1 MPVTFPTFDALTQ
14 QLIQHFQNKQYAEA
28 LELVTHEGPNFPEN
42 RIWADYWHMCAAARV
57 GNRALL
63 LQVAE
68 RSLADG
74 LWYGQTMWR
83 QTPSFAPLQGEADF
97 ERLVATSHAAEK
109 RDAPA
114 EPVRLTYLPEN
125 HSTTSPLLVALHG
138 NQRTAVHTL
147 PFWQAAVAQ
156 GWALAVPQSSQAM
169 YKGAYVWDDLPVAF
183 AEVQAHFAHWQR
195 TLTFDVG
202 RVVLAGHSMGG
213 LVAIQMALLGAL
225 GVRGFVANGPAV
237 PFLEAPEELDALLPA
252 ARERGLRGYF
262 IVGDKDDDI
271 SLEEINALAAK
282 LQAAGVACQVE
293 MVPDA
298 THDYAP
304 AYDAAL
310 LHALTFVAAG

>member
-1 MPVTFPTFDALTQ
+1 MTFPTFDALTQ

-28 LELVTHEGPNFPEN
+28 LELVTREGPNFPEN

-63 LQVAE
+63 VQVAE

-97 ERLVATSHAAEK
+97 ECLVAASHAAEK
-109 RDAPA
+109 RDTPA
-114 EPVRLTYLPEN
+114 EPVLITHLPEN
-125 HSTTSPLLVALHG
+125 HSTASPLLVALHG
-138 NQRTAVHTL
+138 NQRTAALTL

-169 YKGAYVWDDLPVAF
+169 YKDAYMWDDLTVSF
-183 AEVQAHFAHWQR
+183 AEVETHFAHWQQ
-195 TLTFDVG
+195 TLMFNER

-213 LVAIQMALLGAL
+213 LVAIQMALKGAL

-237 PFLEAPEELDALLPA
+237 PFLEAPEELEAFLPA

-262 IVGDKDDDI
+262 IVGDKDEDI
-271 SLEEINALAAK
+271 FVDKIHALAEK
-282 LQAAGVACQVE
+282 LQAAGVACYVE
-293 MVPDA
+293 IVPDA
-298 THDYAP
+298 THDYVST
-304 AYDAAL
+304 YDAAL
-310 LHALTFVAAG
+310 LRALAFVAPG